1 MGGGKSNCCGLARVR
16 CNLVSPDWEACWPSL
31 TDFKTS
37 RLVIFRVQ
45 GHTGAVKIPIGG
57 ALTLLFSVLCVG
69 AVEFETD
76 VLPILK
82 SHCFKCHIDGKEK
95 GDFNLEPHQIK
106 EHIGAGLQIVPG
118 RPNSGLFMKVIL
130 SDDPDNRMPPKG
142 AGLGE
147 KDVNILKLWITQG
160 AEVGPRESVTRGKE
174 PLEGVW
180 TNKSGKKIK
189 AALLGVEEG
198 KALLKLSNGKI
209 YKYPIVNLDAESQ
222 RKVREFAEM
231 DE

>member
-1 MGGGKSNCCGLARVR
+1 
-16 CNLVSPDWEACWPSL
+16 
-31 TDFKTS
+31 
-37 RLVIFRVQ
+37 
-45 GHTGAVKIPIGG
+45 
-57 ALTLLFSVLCVG
+57 
-69 AVEFETD
+69 
-76 VLPILK
+76 LPILK
-82 SHCFKCHIDGKEK
+82 SHCFKCHRDGKAK

-118 RPNSGLFMKVIL
+118 RPNSGLFMKVIQ

-160 AEVGPRESVTRGKE
+160 AELGPGESVTPGKE

-189 AALLGVEEG
+189 AALLGVEED
-198 KALLKLSNGKI
+198 KAILRLANGKI
-209 YKYPIVNLDAESQ
+209 YKYPITSLDAESQ
-222 RKVREFAEM
+222 SRVKKFAEK
-231 DE
+231 EG

>member
-1 MGGGKSNCCGLARVR
+1 MISWQR
-16 CNLVSPDWEACWPSL
+16 
-31 TDFKTS
+31 
-37 RLVIFRVQ
+37 
-45 GHTGAVKIPIGG
+45 GHIGG
-57 ALTLLFSVLCVG
+57 VKTPIAGALALVFSVLSAE
-69 AVEFETD
+69 AVEFDKD

-82 SHCFKCHIDGKEK
+82 SNCFKCHRDGKAK

-118 RPNSGLFMKVIL
+118 RPNSGLFMKVIQ

-142 AGLGE
+142 AGLVE

-160 AEVGPRESVTRGKE
+160 AELGPGESVTPGKE

-198 KALLKLSNGKI
+198 KAILRMANGKI
-209 YKYPIVNLDAESQ
+209 YKYPIASLDAESQ
-222 RKVREFAEM
+222 TRVKEFAQKEG
-231 DE
+231 